1 MTNAALLEKA
11 HTHEHSDYSVDDLT
25 DGLFVVASA
34 PAGWYD
40 IDENTRRW
48 FDGRGWTDHYAPILK
63 LVPDL
68 DPVPLHLSTNH
79 GFHAIM
85 VIMTLGV
92 WVPIWL
98 TVGTCNVIRS
108 LERSRSVTARG

>member
-1 MTNAALLEKA
+1 MASAAVLDTQA
-11 HTHEHSDYSVDDLT
+11 MRDLSNLA

-40 IDENTRRW
+40 IDEVNRRW

-63 LVPDL
+63 LAPDIGGTAL
-68 DPVPLHLSTNH
+68 RGGTNH

-92 WVPIWL
+92 WAPVWL
-98 TVGTCNVIRS
+98 TVGCCNLTRS
-108 LERSRSVTARG
+108 LQRSRSVAPRG